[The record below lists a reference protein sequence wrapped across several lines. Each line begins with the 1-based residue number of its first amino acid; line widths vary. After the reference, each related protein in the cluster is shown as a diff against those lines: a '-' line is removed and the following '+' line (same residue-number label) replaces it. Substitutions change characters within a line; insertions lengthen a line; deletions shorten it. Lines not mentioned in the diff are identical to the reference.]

1 VHCVLD
7 DGGMH
12 ELGLVCFFFVW
23 VRVVEVVLEVILQDG
38 RGDVGCGNEGFLR
51 LRGRDCLVFF
61 VVFRCDGWC
70 RFAWGFCV
78 W

>member
-1 VHCVLD
+1 MV
-7 DGGMH
+7 GGM
-12 ELGLVCFFFVW
+12 LVV
-23 VRVVEVVLEVILQDG
+23 
-38 RGDVGCGNEGFLR
+38 GNEVYLR